1 MGIMPYLRDT
11 DTLGNHPGSAGIL
24 YRAHGAGNVR
34 DHGMIIIRGLHNY
47 RPVAEKICLSMGNF
61 DGLHLGHRK
70 VIRTTMDRAAAIGGK
85 GMLLTFNPHPRWVL
99 NPDTPTRLLTTLHER
114 VALLARWNL
123 DILLLV
129 RFDNRLATLDPER
142 FVKEILVDTLGISEI
157 VLGSGFT
164 FGRNRTGTLSLLEE
178 MGRTYG
184 FQVIRM
190 DLTTVD
196 GTVISSS
203 LIRDCIQKGEIEAA
217 NRLLGYEYCITG
229 KVARGCGRGWRMGY
243 PTANL
248 KVISKVVPPRG
259 VYLVKVEKG
268 EGVWHGLAN
277 LGFKPTF
284 GSEGDMGIEVYIL
297 DLHEDLYGQRLRV
310 RFQRRIRDE
319 IAFSS
324 PQDLIKQIEDDVTT
338 VHQWLSGQTR

>member
-1 MGIMPYLRDT
+1 
-11 DTLGNHPGSAGIL
+11 
-24 YRAHGAGNVR
+24 
-34 DHGMIIIRGLHNY
+34 MIVIRGLHNY
-47 RPVAEKICLSMGNF
+47 RPVSEKLCLSMGNF

-70 VIRTTMDRAAAIGGK
+70 VIRTMMNRATAIGGK
-85 GMLLTFNPHPRWVL
+85 GLLLTFNPHPRWVL

-114 VALLARWNL
+114 VALLDQWDL

-129 RFDNRLATLDPER
+129 RFDHRLATLDPER
-142 FVKEILVDTLGISEI
+142 FVKDILVDTLGISEI

-178 MGRTYG
+178 MGHAHG
-184 FQVIRM
+184 FLVTRM

-196 GTVISSS
+196 GAVVSSS
-203 LIRDCIQKGEIEAA
+203 LIRECIQRGEIEAA
-217 NRLLGYEYCITG
+217 NRLLGYEYCLTG
-229 KVARGCGRGWRMGY
+229 RVARGCGRGWHMGY

-259 VYLVKVEKG
+259 VYLVKVEKEG
-268 EGVWHGLAN
+268 GVWHGLAN
-277 LGFKPTF
+277 LGTKPTF
-284 GSEGDMGIEVYIL
+284 EREGDMGIEVYIL

-319 IAFSS
+319 IAFPS
-324 PQDLIKQIEDDVTT
+324 PQDLIKQIENDITKA
-338 VHQWLSGQTR
+338 HQWLNGQPR